1 MSLVAEPASTLFTH
15 LLVMGINSIPQD
27 TTLEDI
33 QKGILKPSVLEIHP
47 SSETENMDLP
57 IYLNTLLPW
66 AFPDGFKI
74 YNENGELLYN
84 NENAERY
91 STNNER
97 KSVRIPKYKPIHSFV
112 MTDEKYSRRYASAL
126 MIYEPFAIVHDTN
139 LVKLPAH
146 MFTART
152 TTIFVPKS
160 IIVISETSC
169 LDAQKQLLKFIN
181 RTFVPGRLKD
191 AYVDLEK
198 YIRIPT
204 KYIKRV
210 YSVQRAGFDSILG
223 NQESQEGK
231 QSANEGDL
239 GPVVR
244 ESQLVEFYISAFY
257 SLMPPKKSPQES
269 QERIILALKDWTKSK
284 VADKELLRYRIT
296 KSVGIEIPTT
306 SFKPLFKRLSA
317 GNIVRL
323 LKAILLERQIIFF
336 SSQPSEIPYV
346 TEALLSLIWPF
357 KWCCIYIPFLPISIW
372 ETLHACMPYIVGI
385 SAQYKEFIALHI
397 DFTDKIV
404 VDLDNDALYIGE
416 DTCSFPRKLRDYLI
430 NQTEEVWAA
439 AKALGPQKSAES
451 WAELT
456 LKAKHYFST
465 FMLQLINNY
474 LGHYKAPSKKNSKG
488 RAITSASEIFDFETY
503 FAQFDEEHRY
513 FLREAHQTMM
523 LTHLIEETYEILFS
537 QNLNLNPPLVPLAF
551 SPNHQKGTTEGQMT
565 RSASTMNPTS
575 NTTNTTFNA
584 LSQAQGQSGLGA
596 FIRELKSVLD
606 TFGKL
611 AKNSKKNIGFVNIL
625 DPKILNYVE
634 IVHGCLIKEA
644 MKQFCSP
651 EKVNLLPYLARYY
664 CNYQI
669 DNEESTEVMN
679 GNSDL
684 AKHPLKPCP
693 IIDEEKARAKALEEE
708 RSRFKHLNN
717 QIILDLVSMFS
728 SVEGKSLESLSSPS
742 KKSCTYSATPVKHS
756 YETLEVVD
764 LSYLRDSFIN
774 SRKVHSQG
782 SEANSR
788 PNHPRPPLEYLSGRM
803 GPRLNID
810 VQKNHNSGD
819 SAENGAKSAPLLDIV
834 QAAASIS
841 DEDMS
846 LKGKKSFSSTS
857 SFALKLES
865 PKISAGLPHKRLESG
880 NFSDLANVVIK
891 SRNYDV
897 QNSELNLSRAQSEK
911 FGSRGSKTV
920 VQKHQENGK
929 ENQVSLHNSQKNE
942 KRAEGRR
949 RKKIFEP
956 KSPLKHDDILKSPA
970 FKKSES
976 APPMEIQAQKENLFC
991 ATHMEKT
998 VTGCA
1003 LEASDISL
1011 WEMIVG
1017 EKRKS
1022 KGGRA
1027 SNVLQEINLQRP
1039 RNLNTEGNEENTIM
1053 IKNLDTG
1060 EMILSE
1066 TLEVLNKRKK
1076 QVTFIK

>member
-1 MSLVAEPASTLFTH
+1 MSLVAEQPSTLFTH
-15 LLVMGINSIPQD
+15 LLVMGINGIPQD
-27 TTLEDI
+27 ATLEDI
-33 QKGILKPSVLEIHP
+33 QKGILKPSVLEMHP
-47 SSETENMDLP
+47 SPETENMDLP

-74 YNENGELLYN
+74 YNENGEVLFN

-91 STNNER
+91 STNTER

-112 MTDEKYSRRYASAL
+112 MTDEKYSRRYCSAL
-126 MIYEPFAIVHDTN
+126 IIYEPFAIAHDTN

-152 TTIFVPKS
+152 ITIFVPKS
-160 IIVISETSC
+160 ILVISETSC

-191 AYVDLEK
+191 AFVDLEK
-198 YIRIPT
+198 YIRVPT

-210 YSVQRAGFDSILG
+210 YSLRRPGFESILG
-223 NQESQEGK
+223 DQEEK
-231 QSANEGDL
+231 QSPKEGDL
-239 GPVVR
+239 GPVIR

-317 GNIVRL
+317 RNIVRL

-346 TEALLSLIWPF
+346 TEALLNLIWPF

-416 DTCSFPRKLRDYLI
+416 DTCSFPRKLGDYLI
-430 NQTEEVWAA
+430 TQTEEVWAA
-439 AKALGPQKSAES
+439 AKALGPKKNPES

-456 LKAKHYFST
+456 LKAKHYFNT

-488 RAITSASEIFDFETY
+488 RAITSASEIFDFDNY
-503 FAQFDEEHRY
+503 FAQFDEEHSY

-551 SPNHQKGTTEGQMT
+551 SPNHQKGTTEGGPVSQIT

-575 NTTNTTFNA
+575 NTTFNA

-596 FIRELKSVLD
+596 FIRELKSILD

-611 AKNSKKNIGFVNIL
+611 AKNSKRNIGFVNIL

-634 IVHGCLIKEA
+634 IVHGCLMKEA

-651 EKVNLLPYLARYY
+651 EKISLLPYLAQYY

-669 DNEESTEVMN
+669 DHDESTELMN
-679 GNSDL
+679 GNSYGS
-684 AKHPLKPCP
+684 AFT
-693 IIDEEKARAKALEEE
+693 EA
-708 RSRFKHLNN
+708 
-717 QIILDLVSMFS
+717 FS
-728 SVEGKSLESLSSPS
+728 
-742 KKSCTYSATPVKHS
+742 
-756 YETLEVVD
+756 
-764 LSYLRDSFIN
+764 
-774 SRKVHSQG
+774 
-782 SEANSR
+782 
-788 PNHPRPPLEYLSGRM
+788 
-803 GPRLNID
+803 
-810 VQKNHNSGD
+810 HN
-819 SAENGAKSAPLLDIV
+819 
-834 QAAASIS
+834 
-841 DEDMS
+841 
-846 LKGKKSFSSTS
+846 
-857 SFALKLES
+857 
-865 PKISAGLPHKRLESG
+865 
-880 NFSDLANVVIK
+880 
-891 SRNYDV
+891 
-897 QNSELNLSRAQSEK
+897 
-911 FGSRGSKTV
+911 
-920 VQKHQENGK
+920 
-929 ENQVSLHNSQKNE
+929 
-942 KRAEGRR
+942 
-949 RKKIFEP
+949 
-956 KSPLKHDDILKSPA
+956 
-970 FKKSES
+970 
-976 APPMEIQAQKENLFC
+976 
-991 ATHMEKT
+991 
-998 VTGCA
+998 
-1003 LEASDISL
+1003 
-1011 WEMIVG
+1011 
-1017 EKRKS
+1017 
-1022 KGGRA
+1022 
-1027 SNVLQEINLQRP
+1027 
-1039 RNLNTEGNEENTIM
+1039 
-1053 IKNLDTG
+1053 
-1060 EMILSE
+1060 
-1066 TLEVLNKRKK
+1066 
-1076 QVTFIK
+1076 